1 MYKNEICLIYIA
13 NKEMTRTKIFGYN
26 FVQRNK
32 NKCKIIY
39 HNHSFELAEYF
50 NEELNVKESPYIK
63 IKLRLIVQIF
73 DFSYMFDNCISL
85 ISVYIPYKN
94 ELNLTY
100 INDKSFY
107 DSKYNTFEDDDDENK
122 IVFFKYSKE
131 IEIKS
136 IECIFSNCSSLKSL
150 PDISIWNIN
159 KVKSLYR
166 MFFGCNSLISLPDL
180 SKWNTIYVYSMNN
193 MFYECFSSIIIPS
206 KLNS

>member
-107 DSKYNTFEDDDDENK
+107 DSKYNTFEDDDDNK
-122 IVFFKYSKE
+122 IVFFMYSKE

-180 SKWNTIYVYSMNN
+180 SKWNTNN
-193 MFYECFSSIIIPS
+193 VTNMRGIFEGC
-206 KLNS
+206 NSLISLPLDVNL